1 MDSLKIE
8 LRDRPFDPFY
18 ELAEFRKTF
27 PNLGDC
33 GASSIFVGTMRE
45 YNDGDRVLEMY
56 LEHYAG
62 MTEEQLNNIVDL
74 VGQSYKLSKGLLLH
88 RVGTVYPGED
98 IVLVA
103 AWCTHR
109 KDAFSASREIMEAL
123 KSRAPFWKKEMLT
136 DSNRW
141 VEKHT
146 PGE

>member
-45 YNDGDRVLEMY
+45 YNDGDRVLE
-56 LEHYAG
+56 
-62 MTEEQLNNIVDL
+62 VDL

-141 VEKHT
+141 VEKNT